1 MSNLFSKNSW
11 LTGALIFLM
20 PVILVIFLGSQMAY
34 SQVSGGFEAYQSIPE
49 VTSLAQLEALPA
61 AEIIILRGHISEASA
76 PADGRQAAAKLL
88 IFQERP
94 TDGREVR
101 YREEFPLIFP
111 DFVMDLSDGS
121 IAIEPSLT
129 RDKVIQNELHTVAAG
144 DRVHT
149 GFQTGD
155 LVSVQGQWQ
164 PNLSSTPALVDVTG
178 ITSVDKQTLIA
189 DWEADFQ
196 KVGWARNILGLVSL
210 VSIILLVVQLRRTR
224 TDREGSKKWKSQ
236 ETTTAPT
243 TSP

>member
-1 MSNLFSKNSW
+1 
-11 LTGALIFLM
+11 M
-20 PVILVIFLGSQMAY
+20 PVVLVIFLGSQMAY

-49 VTSLAQLEALPA
+49 VTSLSQLEALPA
-61 AEIIILRGHISEASA
+61 DEIIILRGHISEASA
-76 PADGRQAAAKLL
+76 PANGRQAAAKLL
-88 IFQERP
+88 IYQERP

-111 DFVMDLSDGS
+111 QFVMDLSDGS

-164 PNLSSTPALVDVTG
+164 PKLSSNPALVDVTG

-189 DWEADFQ
+189 DWAADFQ

-210 VSIILLVVQLRRTR
+210 VSIVLLVVQLRRTR
-224 TDREGSKKWKSQ
+224 TDREESTKWKSQ